1 MTSSHVCFSFLA
13 FAQMAT
19 EVIKI
24 KGTNAEGQRLWE
36 FSSLE
41 GTRLQRHSQRLLMT
55 KTVRLELENEQFQVL
70 EEASKLVRG
79 KSADL

>member
-1 MTSSHVCFSFLA
+1 
-13 FAQMAT
+13 
-19 EVIKI
+19 
-24 KGTNAEGQRLWE
+24 
-36 FSSLE
+36 
-41 GTRLQRHSQRLLMT
+41 MT